1 MNYKKVDRF
10 FGNLAHIIF
19 ENKSSL
25 KLGPSK
31 LFLISKN
38 YLLLSSLMCA
48 ILFNAIGVA
57 NLILIYGFGEVF
69 STSFLNTSKHKYLI
83 IRIIFCSTIH
93 ALSLKLSFMSA
104 KENVSFIVFAVTF
117 LIVCQMKQ
125 FIVLAVQ
132 CFFLWRNK
140 GRKYRKS
147 DESKMLHR

>member
-1 MNYKKVDRF
+1 MIFLHCSYYNYFLLHQYCVTAGKKSFFGKVLWSLKKLLLWCYMNYKKVDRF

-25 KLGPSK
+25 KLGPYK

-48 ILFNAIGVA
+48 ILFNATGVA

-83 IRIIFCSTIH
+83 IRIIFS
-93 ALSLKLSFMSA
+93 
-104 KENVSFIVFAVTF
+104 
-117 LIVCQMKQ
+117 QQ
-125 FIVLAVQ
+125 FTH
-132 CFFLWRNK
+132 FP
-140 GRKYRKS
+140 
-147 DESKMLHR
+147 